1 MCGTNILVCLMLLD
15 IFMYCTEEGKY
26 LLSGNH
32 GVVDSQLS
40 GSSFYMESLASSLA
54 FGPAASRR
62 GSSSFINVDK
72 TQIGGGIV
80 QYGAGWSPKLEDYK
94 LLTVILKNKK

>member
-1 MCGTNILVCLMLLD
+1 
-15 IFMYCTEEGKY
+15 MYCTEEGKY

-32 GVVDSQLS
+32 GVADSQLS

-62 GSSSFINVDK
+62 GSSSFIDVYK

-80 QYGAGWSPKLEDYK
+80 QYGAGWSPKFTPRK
-94 LLTVILKNKK
+94 FLKVTLNNDNIQ